1 MSESSNC
8 GFLMKQITDYI
19 SKTTN
24 RQLREHDITLSQV
37 QVLGFLYEKGENIPL
52 KSIEA
57 EFHISQP
64 TVAGITR
71 RLVNKELISLQT
83 HPDNSSAKTASLTE
97 KGKQVFL
104 ESRFYS
110 RSMEQKITEN
120 LSQDEIQEL
129 NEILEKIINST
140 LF

>member
-57 EFHISQP
+57 ECHISQP
-64 TVAGITR
+64 
-71 RLVNKELISLQT
+71 
-83 HPDNSSAKTASLTE
+83 NSSAKTASLTE

-129 NEILEKIINST
+129 KEILEKIINST
-140 LF
+140 QF